1 MGQPLRSGALF
12 FGGFGP
18 ACHHR
23 LHDGF
28 VGQACTCG
36 NAPSPVGAGGFRP
49 VLACLGYR
57 GKRGTE
63 VCFAA
68 PAEREG
74 VRDGRSARTGSST
87 RLPRTAFF
95 ILSPALPRLRDDTL
109 RGALRRL
116 VARPRRLHRCRR
128 GLGGGGHRLPEQV
141 DRRAASAQDPDRRRV
156 RLPRPVRTVS
166 GLRHRR
172 LGRVPRET
180 GPPSIAKVRTT
191 IKNKTGTYLLLVSTR
206 PRAGDPDAEERGA
219 HSPYCDSRHRI
230 GDGDTRSHRSASP
243 G

>member
-1 MGQPLRSGALF
+1 VLRRSSGARR
-12 FGGFGP
+12 GSGREIRP
-18 ACHHR
+18 
-23 LHDGF
+23 DGK
-28 VGQACTCG
+28 
-36 NAPSPVGAGGFRP
+36 
-49 VLACLGYR
+49 L
-57 GKRGTE
+57 
-63 VCFAA
+63 
-68 PAEREG
+68 
-74 VRDGRSARTGSST
+74 T

-191 IKNKTGTYLLLVSTR
+191 IKNKTGTYLLLVSTGHVPVIPMR
-206 PRAGDPDAEERGA
+206 RSAALIVRTAIHVTGSATAILEATG
-219 HSPYCDSRHRI
+219 RHRP
-230 GDGDTRSHRSASP
+230 DRAALTSLHQARRSPSLFGSSSSSSWS
-243 G
+243 GET